1 MFYTSIE
8 RSSGRLSG
16 LLVRYWLHICILP
29 CIIFVYAVMI
39 IPPLPAFHIYESCLL
54 SVTSLIFISLLVLF
68 SFSHSPFIYIHSIS
82 DSLLWLMGISIQN
95 KRQKINIFFSDKPR
109 THTNQLTSLPRID
122 SLLIIHW
129 TVSSSNHFDACVGD
143 LYHSLMKWFVR
154 SHWFVCL
161 MSYPVLF
168 ILYITWLVYIYY

>member
-1 MFYTSIE
+1 M
-8 RSSGRLSG
+8 
-16 LLVRYWLHICILP
+16 H
-29 CIIFVYAVMI
+29 
-39 IPPLPAFHIYESCLL
+39 
-54 SVTSLIFISLLVLF
+54 TSLYNIRVCCHDHSSTTNLSHLWELP
-68 SFSHSPFIYIHSIS
+68 SFCYITHFYIAVGFIYFLSFAYYIYSFYFWQS
-82 DSLLWLMGISIQN
+82 AMTNGYFNTKQTSEN
-95 KRQKINIFFSDKPR
+95 FFFFSDKPR
-109 THTNQLTSLPRID
+109 KHTKQLTSLPRID

-161 MSYPVLF
+161 TSHPVLF